1 MMQDL
6 LIGII
11 TQALQDHFKIS
22 LTSILKKIQ
31 LNFWV
36 INHKQLVIQ
45 TNNLLAKIL
54 TLNTTIAI

>member
-11 TQALQDHFKIS
+11 TQALQDHLKIS

-54 TLNTTIAI
+54 TLNTTIDI

>member
-11 TQALQDHFKIS
+11 TQALQNHLKIS

>member
-1 MMQDL
+1 MMHDL

-11 TQALQDHFKIS
+11 SQALQGHLKIN

-31 LNFWV
+31 LNFWI

>member
-11 TQALQDHFKIS
+11 TQTLQDHLKIS

>member
-11 TQALQDHFKIS
+11 TQALQDHLKIS

>member
-1 MMQDL
+1 MMQNL

-11 TQALQDHFKIS
+11 TQALQDHLKIS

>member
-6 LIGII
+6 LIRII
-11 TQALQDHFKIS
+11 TQALQDHLKIS